1 MRYLIALFL
10 LMTSA
15 QLWADDPYRPRVPAT
30 MEFAGMKLKITDGA
44 RKEIQDD
51 VDMLTKSTKYFELK
65 ADRARLYFP
74 IIEKTLKEQNVPDDF
89 KFLSVQES
97 ALISDAVSS
106 ANAVGFWQFKDF
118 TGREVGLRID
128 RHVDERLN
136 IVSSTIGA
144 SKYFKR
150 HNFYFD
156 NWIYTLLAHMTGRG
170 GAEKYVDHKQFGATR
185 MTIDRKTH
193 WYVKRCLAHKIAFE
207 EAVKSKHSEGMSL
220 MIYERGGGKSLSKIA
235 DELKVSETDLK
246 QYNKWLKSSKI
257 PEEKTY
263 SVIVPVKGRQKPIKR
278 IGGGASET
286 VAQKEKDNHEVT
298 KTEEEKVIPSL
309 SKELNTDKTI
319 FIRINGLPTILA
331 KKGDDVQSLAAKAQL
346 HPQRFARYN
355 DLSLDSPIK
364 EGEIYYLKN
373 KRWRARTY
381 YYTAQRGEDLWDISQ
396 KFGVKENRL
405 ARLNR
410 MSIIDDVQ
418 PGRVMWLRKRRPKD
432 VDVEI
437 QEVSMGP
444 VDETIPVKELIKEVR
459 KEEKELERE
468 EKEAEKAQEEERE
481 EETVPTPEETKVE
494 PVVEVVEEEEEL
506 PEFMDMEEEKKEV
519 PQPIVPVETRV
530 EERPVDQ
537 ASSYFTHTVKKG
549 ETLYGI
555 SKKYGVSVQDILE
568 WNEMNATELK
578 IGQSLIVHGE
588 GRPFEMKTKT
598 VDFHVVEPGDTM
610 YSISKKYNIA
620 IDELLRINQKD
631 NFALSVGERIRVKE

>member
-1 MRYLIALFL
+1 MRNWMVL
-10 LMTSA
+10 LLVMTC
-15 QLWADDPYRPRVPAT
+15 LNVWADDPYRPRVPAT
-30 MEFAGMKLKITDGA
+30 MEFAGMKLKITEGA
-44 RKEIQDD
+44 RKEIQED

-150 HNFYFD
+150 HNFYFN

-220 MIYERGGGKSLSKIA
+220 MIYERGGGKSLSRIA
-235 DELKVSETDLK
+235 DDLKVSETDLK

-263 SVIVPVKGRQKPIKR
+263 SVIVPVKGRMKPIKR
-278 IGGGASET
+278 IGGDASDQ
-286 VAQKEKDNHEVT
+286 VADNNIN
-298 KTEEEKVIPSL
+298 KEEKTSSEFEKVFPSL
-309 SKELNTDKTI
+309 SKNLNTDKTI

-331 KKGDDVQSLAAKAQL
+331 KTGDDVASLASKAQL

-355 DLSLDSPIK
+355 DLTLESPIK

-373 KRWRARTY
+373 KRWRAKTY

-405 ARLNR
+405 AYLNR

-418 PGRVMWLRKRRPKD
+418 PGRVMWLRKRRPKE
-432 VDVEI
+432 VPVEI
-437 QEVSMGP
+437 QEISMGP

-459 KEEKELERE
+459 QEEKELERE
-468 EKEAEKAQEEERE
+468 EKEAEKIQEEERE
-481 EETVPTPEETKVE
+481 KETVPTPEETKVE
-494 PVVEVVEEEEEL
+494 PVVEVVEDEL
-506 PEFMDMEEEKKEV
+506 PEFMDMEEEKKEI
-519 PQPIVPVETRV
+519 PQPIKPAETRA
-530 EERPVDQ
+530 EEKQ
-537 ASSYFTHTVKKG
+537 KEISSGYFTHTVKKG

-568 WNEMNATELK
+568 WNEMNATDLR
-578 IGQSLIVHGE
+578 IGQSLIIHGE
-588 GRPFEMKTKT
+588 GRPFEMKKET